1 VAANYQNKNSLIVG
15 VISDTHGS
23 LKPSVLQAFRQVDFI
38 IHAGDIDHLEII
50 ETLQNIAPVF
60 AVRGNMDRGTWASK
74 LPEAEVVEAGKNLI
88 YVLHDLFRLDIEPI
102 STGFS
107 AVISGHSHRPS
118 LENRKGVLFLN
129 PGSATQPR
137 HNFMPS
143 VALLHIEGVSL
154 NVQFVEL
161 K

>member
-1 VAANYQNKNSLIVG
+1 MAAKYHNKNSLTVG
-15 VISDTHGS
+15 IISDTHGS
-23 LKPSVLQAFRQVDFI
+23 LKPCVLKAFKQVDFI
-38 IHAGDIDHLEII
+38 IHAGDIGHPEII
-50 ETLQNIAPVF
+50 EILDNIAPVF

-74 LPEAEVVEAGKNLI
+74 LPEAKVVEVGENLI
-88 YVLHDLFRLDIEPI
+88 YVLHDLLRLDIEPI
-102 STGFS
+102 SVGFS

-118 LENRKGVLFLN
+118 VENRKGVLFLN

-137 HNFMPS
+137 HGFMPS
-143 VALLHIEGVSL
+143 VALIHVEGMSL